1 MSQFKKLLDKLNNLS
16 GELSWNELT
25 KLLYDLGFD
34 KLQNGKT
41 SGSRCK
47 FYNKDRNIMINLHKP
62 HPSPYVKDYVLKQI
76 RLKLLEEEMI

>member
-34 KLQNGKT
+34 KL
-41 SGSRCK
+41 
-47 FYNKDRNIMINLHKP
+47 
-62 HPSPYVKDYVLKQI
+62 
-76 RLKLLEEEMI
+76 